1 MHLGE
6 RLHDTMREPCQE
18 RGRSGPVN
26 PSGSSVGHR
35 ILASISS
42 LRYAVMRNHSV
53 PCMDQHLT
61 VTEARKLTGK
71 SDSTIKRMI
80 REITQDA
87 NHSDRSFIL
96 PSHDEVERRKK
107 ASAPYVWRI
116 DRELLRRRFDV
127 GGQSDEEEKPMQHAI
142 GGGDPDIVL
151 QVLREQLKSKDDQ
164 LRTLETQLNRK
175 DEQIANLN
183 ERMRES
189 NILMK
194 ELQQRLAI
202 TAPAVSSTTAGIV
215 DRPKQGSETRATKNE
230 KAEASGKKVKKKS
243 AFSRWFTLR

>member
-1 MHLGE
+1 MH
-6 RLHDTMREPCQE
+6 
-18 RGRSGPVN
+18 
-26 PSGSSVGHR
+26 
-35 ILASISS
+35 
-42 LRYAVMRNHSV
+42 NHSV
-53 PCMDQHLT
+53 LCMDQHLT

-87 NHSDRSFIL
+87 KHPDRSFIL
-96 PSHDEVERRKK
+96 PPHDEVERRKK
-107 ASAPYVWRI
+107 ASEPYVWKI

-127 GGQSDEEEKPMQHAI
+127 RGQSDEDEKPTQHAT
-142 GGGDPDIVL
+142 GGGEPDVVL

-164 LRTLETQLNRK
+164 LRTLETQLDRK
-175 DEQIANLN
+175 DEQIASLN

-202 TAPAVSSTTAGIV
+202 TAPAASSTPAEVV
-215 DRPKQGSETRATKNE
+215 DTPKQGSEARKSKGE
-230 KAEASGKKVKKKS
+230 KAEASGKDPEQKRP
-243 AFSRWFTLR
+243 FSRWFTLR